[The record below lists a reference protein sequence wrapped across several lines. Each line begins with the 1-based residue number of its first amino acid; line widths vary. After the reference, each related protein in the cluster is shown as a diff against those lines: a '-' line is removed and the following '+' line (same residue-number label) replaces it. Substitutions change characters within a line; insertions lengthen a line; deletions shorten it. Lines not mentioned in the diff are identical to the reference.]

1 MKPVL
6 RYSSGRDA
14 YVLRVIGSNVGPVL
28 RLDRRRAPRAAFEGI
43 ERRRT
48 RVA

>member
-6 RYSSGRDA
+6 RYSTARDA
-14 YVLRVIGSNVGPVL
+14 YVLRVVGSNVGPVL
-28 RLDRRRAPRAAFEGI
+28 RADRRGRRSAFEGI